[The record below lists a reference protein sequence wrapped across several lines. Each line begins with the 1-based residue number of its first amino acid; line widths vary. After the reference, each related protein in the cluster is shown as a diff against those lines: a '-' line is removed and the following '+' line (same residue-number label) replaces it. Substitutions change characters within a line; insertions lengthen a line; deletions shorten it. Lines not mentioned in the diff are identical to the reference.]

1 MAQAHEANESRE
13 VIYSM
18 KELPARR
25 LIINAVAMAIGLAV
39 SVAAVA
45 QTMARNQYKS
55 ARSGLT
61 AEHKSAAAA
70 CGSLSGHAKDI
81 CRVEAS
87 GNEKVAKAEL
97 RARYKPSD
105 NASYKVRIARADAD
119 YSVAAEKCN
128 AKAGNGKDLCVKQ
141 ATAAAGAARDDAMA
155 KMKTADS
162 GETAHEKTAKAKN
175 GADGKIA
182 KTQSK
187 AS

>member
-1 MAQAHEANESRE
+1 MAQAYEANESLE
-13 VIYSM
+13 AIYPM
-18 KELPARR
+18 KKLPVRR
-25 LIINAVAMAIGLAV
+25 LIINAVAIAIGLAV

-45 QTMARNQYKS
+45 QTLARNQYKS

-70 CGSLSGHAKDI
+70 CGSLSGQAKDI

-119 YSVAAEKCN
+119 YSLAAEKCN
-128 AKAGNGKDLCVKQ
+128 NKAGTGKDLCVKQ
-141 ATAAAGAARDDAMA
+141 ATAAAGAAKDDAMA
-155 KMKTADS
+155 KMKTADAV
-162 GETAHEKTAKAKN
+162 ETGHVKTAKAKN
-175 GADGKIA
+175 GADEKIA
-182 KTQSK
+182 KIPNK